1 MPYTQTKTQ
10 TTERAGS
17 ERIGRVHTRHA
28 SRPKIAYENSLCML
42 FANDARRQLHNIF
55 TQFGDNIK
63 TVRQLR
69 NAVLSKFFD
78 LS

>member
-1 MPYTQTKTQ
+1 
-10 TTERAGS
+10 
-17 ERIGRVHTRHA
+17 VCV
-28 SRPKIAYENSLCML
+28 L
-42 FANDARRQLHNIF
+42 
-55 TQFGDNIK
+55 QFGDNIK